1 MLPIVLDPTAIR
13 IGVAGRGDGLKR
25 RLGLLEEAGAEKV
38 AVFDQS
44 IPAGQLAQLS
54 VLFVAGL
61 DSDQSRELAAAAQ
74 AARVLVNVE
83 DQPDLCDFH
92 VPASLRRGDLL
103 FTVSTGGHSPGL
115 SRLLREE
122 LERSKSLIEAQAG
135 ETVSYIAY
143 PIGGHSPRVTAAARR
158 CYDAGFA
165 VEDGLVELV
174 RLNDEDYRFRIP
186 RVNVHDAD
194 PRELFFRI
202 NGFHKAARRLMRPG
216 SRAATRPAS

>member
-1 MLPIVLDPTAIR
+1 MLPIVLDPTAVR

-44 IPAGQLAQLS
+44 IPPGQLTQLS

-61 DSDQSRELAAAAQ
+61 DGDQSRELAIAAR

-122 LERSKSLIEAQAG
+122 LERRFGPEWSERMDEIARSRSDWRAAG
-135 ETVSYIAY
+135 IDPGSVSE
-143 PIGGHSPRVTAAARR
+143 RTR
-158 CYDAGFA
+158 
-165 VEDGLVELV
+165 ELV
-174 RLNDEDYRFRIP
+174 
-186 RVNVHDAD
+186 
-194 PRELFFRI
+194 
-202 NGFHKAARRLMRPG
+202 K
-216 SRAATRPAS
+216 SRGWL

>member
-25 RLGLLEEAGAEKV
+25 RLRLLEEAGAEKV

-122 LERSKSLIEAQAG
+122 LERRFGPEWSERMDEIARSRSDWRAAG
-135 ETVSYIAY
+135 IDPGSVSE
-143 PIGGHSPRVTAAARR
+143 RTR
-158 CYDAGFA
+158 
-165 VEDGLVELV
+165 ELV
-174 RLNDEDYRFRIP
+174 
-186 RVNVHDAD
+186 
-194 PRELFFRI
+194 
-202 NGFHKAARRLMRPG
+202 K
-216 SRAATRPAS
+216 SRGWL